1 MMILVT
7 RAAMGV
13 TSGMREDQHRFL
25 SIHGKLP
32 ARLTAEQA
40 AWVLGFADHEITIL
54 VSTGLLKPLGRPM
67 KTCVKY
73 FATVELEELSKDTRW
88 LAKGTDTI
96 MNYWQVRNA
105 AKKGAAATLT

>member
-1 MMILVT
+1 
-7 RAAMGV
+7 MGE

-40 AWVLGFADHEITIL
+40 AWMLGFADHEITIL
-54 VSTGLLKPLGRPM
+54 MGTGLIKPLGRPM

-73 FATVELEELSKDTRW
+73 FASAELEELRKDTRW
-88 LAKGTDTI
+88 LAKATNTI

-105 AKKGAAATLT
+105 AKQSAPATLT